1 MLKKELRLKTED
13 FKSLPKT
20 QRYHTE
26 NFTISYILKHTQS
39 GSRGRFAVVAP
50 KKLYKLAVYRNKAKR
65 LTYGALEDL
74 ATNLNTKFE
83 KVFIFV
89 KKDILNK
96 AKIEILDEINSVLK
110 LK

>member
-13 FKSLPKT
+13 FKSLPKA
-20 QRYHTE
+20 QRYHTD
-26 NFTISYILKHTQS
+26 NFTISYILGHKQNGQKS
-39 GSRGRFAVVAP
+39 RFAVVAP

-65 LTYGALEDL
+65 LAYSSLETIKD
-74 ATNLNTKFE
+74 NLNTKFE
-83 KVFIFV
+83 KVFIFI

-96 AKIEILDEINSVLK
+96 DKNQILEEINSVLK